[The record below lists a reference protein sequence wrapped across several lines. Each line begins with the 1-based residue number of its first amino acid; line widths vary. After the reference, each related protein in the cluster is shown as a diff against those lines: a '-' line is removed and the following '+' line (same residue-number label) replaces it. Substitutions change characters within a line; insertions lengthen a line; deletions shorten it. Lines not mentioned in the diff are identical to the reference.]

1 MGACAHYFPA
11 GVDERGLR
19 QLPAVGGNWQL
30 LQADKK
36 LIALY
41 AAR

>member
-1 MGACAHYFPA
+1 MGACAHYFPV
-11 GVDERGLR
+11 GRGEGELA
-19 QLPAVGGNWQL
+19 AVGGNWQL